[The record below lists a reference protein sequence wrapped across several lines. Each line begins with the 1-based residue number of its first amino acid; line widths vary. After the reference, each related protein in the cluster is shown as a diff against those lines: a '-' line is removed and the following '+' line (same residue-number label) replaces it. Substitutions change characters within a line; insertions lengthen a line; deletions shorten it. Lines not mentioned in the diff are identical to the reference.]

1 MDICYIGSAPFITLA
16 QRPNYEIFAV
26 LIANINKALST
37 KTYTNLK
44 TKVPLDY
51 YNLIYV
57 FSRAEANKLLIQRP
71 YNH

>member
-1 MDICYIGSAPFITLA
+1 M
-16 QRPNYEIFAV
+16 

-57 FSRAEANKLLIQRP
+57 FSRAEANKLLI
-71 YNH
+71 

>member
-1 MDICYIGSAPFITLA
+1 
-16 QRPNYEIFAV
+16 V
-26 LIANINKALST
+26 LIADINKALST

-57 FSRAEANKLLIQRP
+57 FSRAEADKLLIWRP
-71 YNH
+71 YDH